1 MQFVWPQR
9 RIGRPKLGSTDQSD
23 KISVTDDEEEDADDD
38 VDDVDDDDDEEG
50 KGRVGKGGVSGNC

>member
-38 VDDVDDDDDEEG
+38 VDDVDDDEG
-50 KGRVGKGGVSGNC
+50 KATEGKSGEGRSLW

>member
-38 VDDVDDDDDEEG
+38 VDDVDDDEGTGTEG
-50 KGRVGKGGVSGNC
+50 KSGEGRSLW